1 MAMLEETDGTAAE
14 QVDST
19 SLPDRRLGGPSLH
32 GPLDQLNPALQS
44 DLQGSPSNRAS
55 FQRSPSLKDRLQQA
69 VARKSGHLLPILDR
83 RADHPHV
90 DLSQRL
96 QAIVGKH
103 EGERPQLDDVGR
115 MSFVRA
121 GSKDRASRE
130 ESDGLRA
137 SHEVKSLSEEDPE
150 KRTTPN
156 GTRLLGNFE
165 RGRSS
170 SKLRETL
177 ARDVDEMVAGEHTE
191 RSSEEPDAKNVSK
204 EAVRL
209 TDEDYK
215 ELRQEQE
222 RMTARIGNLPQF
234 GPAAGLQ
241 RGLSMSDQAPSSRIM
256 ETDGEPGK
264 AAWGAHLKF
273 PAGDDTSE
281 AQPQGGF
288 ANGSNLAG
296 LNHPGEDGQE
306 AAAFN
311 LRSAARGPNGASN
324 AAGVKGPVLN
334 GGGRG
339 AHVNDGGW
347 GAHAGSKAQIVDLS
361 SDSSGDEADLVVT
374 DHGAQG
380 GFHWEGKKRQLPD
393 WVASG
398 RPPKRRPFLAPNANL
413 ASANHR
419 LGGLEFS
426 KERNSGGEFKRLRT
440 SSPESDGDTG
450 SSNPSHNGSRR
461 LPDWSSKRG
470 PSELSQGGKGVSGSW
485 PVAKPGSLEALRGQ
499 QTAPLT
505 QRWASEGGYGGG
517 FPRLRSEEE
526 KEAAKRALAG
536 PLREAALAHLGQP
549 GQHPEIKS
557 LWFMLS

>member
-19 SLPDRRLGGPSLH
+19 SFPERKLGGPSQH
-32 GPLDQLNPALQS
+32 GPLDDFNPALQS
-44 DLQGSPSNRAS
+44 DAQGSPSNKAS

-69 VARKSGHLLPILDR
+69 VARKSGHLLPIVDR

-103 EGERPQLDDVGR
+103 EGERPQLDGVGR
-115 MSFVRA
+115 MSFIRS

-137 SHEVKSLSEEDPE
+137 SHEVKSFSEEGPE
-150 KRTTPN
+150 ERTSPN
-156 GTRLLGNFE
+156 GTRLLGNLE

-170 SKLRETL
+170 SNLRETL
-177 ARDVDEMVAGEHTE
+177 ARDVDEMVAREHTE
-191 RSSEEPDAKNVSK
+191 RSSDKPNAKNISK
-204 EAVRL
+204 EAARL
-209 TDEDYK
+209 TDEDYE

-222 RMTARIGNLPQF
+222 RMTARIGNSPSF

-241 RGLSMSDQAPSSRIM
+241 RGLSMRDQALSSKKM
-256 ETDGEPGK
+256 ETVGELRK
-264 AAWGAHLKF
+264 AALGAHLKF
-273 PAGDDTSE
+273 PVGDDTGE
-281 AQPQGGF
+281 AHPLGGF

-296 LNHPGEDGQE
+296 LNYPGEDGQE

-311 LRSAARGPNGASN
+311 LRAAARGPNGASN
-324 AAGVKGPVLN
+324 AGPVLVW
-334 GGGRG
+334 GGRG
-339 AHVNDGGW
+339 AHVDEGGW
-347 GAHAGSKAQIVDLS
+347 GAHARSKAQIVDLS

-393 WVASG
+393 WAASG

-413 ASANHR
+413 ALANHR

-426 KERNSGGEFKRLRT
+426 KERNSGGEFKRRRT

-450 SSNPSHNGSRR
+450 SSNPSHAGVRR

-470 PSELSQGGKGVSGSW
+470 PSELSQGGKGVSANW

-517 FPRLRSEEE
+517 FPRMRSAEE

-536 PLREAALAHLGQP
+536 PLREAALAHQGQA
-549 GQHPEIKS
+549 GQHPEITS
-557 LWFMLS
+557 SSFVMLS

>member
-19 SLPDRRLGGPSLH
+19 SLPERKLGGPSQH
-32 GPLDQLNPALQS
+32 GLLDDFNPALQS
-44 DLQGSPSNRAS
+44 DAQGSPSNRAS

-69 VARKSGHLLPILDR
+69 VARKSGHLLPIVDR

-103 EGERPQLDDVGR
+103 EGERPQLDGVGR
-115 MSFVRA
+115 MSFIRA

-130 ESDGLRA
+130 KSDGLRA
-137 SHEVKSLSEEDPE
+137 SHEVKSFSEE
-150 KRTTPN
+150 KRTSLN
-156 GTRLLGNFE
+156 GTRLLGNLE
-165 RGRSS
+165 RGSS
-170 SKLRETL
+170 SSNLRETL
-177 ARDVDEMVAGEHTE
+177 ARDVHEMVAREHTE
-191 RSSEEPDAKNVSK
+191 RSSDKPNAKNISK
-204 EAVRL
+204 EAARL
-209 TDEDYK
+209 TDEEYE

-222 RMTARIGNLPQF
+222 RMTARIGNSPSF

-241 RGLSMSDQAPSSRIM
+241 RGLSMSDQALSSKRM
-256 ETDGEPGK
+256 ETVGESRK
-264 AAWGAHLKF
+264 AALDAHLKF
-273 PAGDDTSE
+273 PVGDDTGE
-281 AQPQGGF
+281 AHPQGGF

-311 LRSAARGPNGASN
+311 LRAAARGPNGASN
-324 AAGVKGPVLN
+324 AAGVKGPVLDE
-334 GGGRG
+334 GGRG
-339 AHVNDGGW
+339 AHVDEGGW

-374 DHGAQG
+374 DHGVQG
-380 GFHWEGKKRQLPD
+380 GFQWDGKKRQLPD
-393 WVASG
+393 WAASG
-398 RPPKRRPFLAPNANL
+398 RPPKRGPFPFLASNANV

-419 LGGLEFS
+419 LGGSEFFR
-426 KERNSGGEFKRLRT
+426 ERNSGGEFKRRRT

-450 SSNPSHNGSRR
+450 SSNPLHPGARR

-470 PSELSQGGKGVSGSW
+470 PSELSQGSKGVSASW

-517 FPRLRSEEE
+517 FPRLRSAEE

-536 PLREAALAHLGQP
+536 PLREAALAHSGQP
-549 GQHPEIKS
+549 GQHPETS
-557 LWFMLS
+557 NLFV